1 MENGDKASKECGI
14 CFHAIHDLL
23 NNRICTLKHSSF
35 ATQYAYVLRH
45 NQGTLSLLDSIM
57 CRVRTTVLLY
67 DKLQHVQRSSGVLL
81 LRV

>member
-1 MENGDKASKECGI
+1 MVTKQARNVA
-14 CFHAIHDLL
+14 FAFMMQYMDLL
-23 NNRICTLKHSSF
+23 NNRTLKHSSF
-35 ATQYAYVLRH
+35 ATQYVLRH

-81 LRV
+81 LLRV